1 MQWRVETDELCL
13 VSPVSCSLLLSPGC
27 LLPDASPFPFCAEGL
42 GGRQGRCLSVATAL
56 GWQREV
62 GGAQGVK
69 PLCELLLGSRAPAQ
83 EFLTGTLSASGG

>member
-1 MQWRVETDELCL
+1 M
-13 VSPVSCSLLLSPGC
+13 
-27 LLPDASPFPFCAEGL
+27 
-42 GGRQGRCLSVATAL
+42 ATAL

-69 PLCELLLGSRAPAQ
+69 PLCELLLGSGAPAQ